1 MWFFLR
7 KEVGRISRNEKN
19 QEEKGRSST
28 DLDPCRSI
36 TIYPMR
42 QTSTVPSFFLQ
53 IEVTSTSYL
62 FPAGFLSSSH
72 ATPNRNRFF
81 TATTIFGTEDTA
93 SKFTGNAATQNLP
106 TMPGDLFVANN
117 SFRPSDPSTVN
128 ISLFN
133 LIKNDELFVQHH
145 LKGYDDGLFNVVRHI
160 EAFRILFCLFSHAR
174 ESESERHFCNTTSFR
189 FKILARKSAVVWKQL
204 ILLYSHGT
212 LKFPDATTIVE
223 KGIARRE

>member
-42 QTSTVPSFFLQ
+42 QTSTVPSVFLQ

-81 TATTIFGTEDTA
+81 TATTIFGTEDNA

-106 TMPGDLFVANN
+106 TMPGDLLVANI
-117 SFRPSDPSTVN
+117 SFPSDPSAVN

-133 LIKNDELFVQHH
+133 LKTTVCPTTLN
-145 LKGYDDGLFNVVRHI
+145 GYDDGLFNVVRHI
-160 EAFRILFCLFSHAR
+160 EAFRNLFCLFSHAR
-174 ESESERHFCNTTSFR
+174 ESESERHFCNMIPR
-189 FKILARKSAVVWKQL
+189 V
-204 ILLYSHGT
+204 
-212 LKFPDATTIVE
+212 
-223 KGIARRE
+223 